1 MIAEW
6 HPLPSIWHLLEGPGN
21 HAYIRCITNPAFCL
35 SFKKTHE
42 FYTSTT
48 PFSLSSTSQ
57 GQSCPPVPFVPTA
70 WQGYHSKLQ
79 EWIPRACHGGIPPQ
93 KKKTTSGMRR
103 KLVTIRGWRWKHGNS
118 CRNPK
123 NPLNL
128 HFVRIASYSGVC
140 IDPRYGFVAVI
151 QSAGLCE
158 PFIFT
163 QILFNIAKKQLA
175 GFIHQIFPKR
185 SFSGEKI
192 AWKPPFSN
200 NKLCA
205 IHFSEQ
211 IFKRTTIKTFE
222 MASPVVFLWWGYYLI
237 TCHGW

>member
-1 MIAEW
+1 MNFT
-6 HPLPSIWHLLEGPGN
+6 HPPLPS
-21 HAYIRCITNPAFCL
+21 L
-35 SFKKTHE
+35 SLQLPRVKVVRLCRLCPQHDRD
-42 FYTSTT
+42 TT
-48 PFSLSSTSQ
+48 
-57 GQSCPPVPFVPTA
+57 QSCKSGFLAPVMEVYPP
-70 WQGYHSKLQ
+70 K
-79 EWIPRACHGGIPPQ
+79 